1 MYYSLNKH
9 LKEKYGEKVWKVPV
23 DAGFS
28 CPNKSGNSGGEG
40 CIYCDTASFTHV
52 ERGEIADQVKKRI
65 EKLRRRKINKFII
78 YFQSGTNTYG
88 DIKKV
93 KSRINSSLIDEDIVG
108 IHIGTR
114 PDCVDEN
121 ILDYLSELNEK
132 YDVTIEYGLQS
143 AKNST
148 LKFINRGHSAEEFAR
163 ACKRTKAKGISVC
176 AHIILGLP
184 GESRRDMIET
194 ADFVAGI
201 GIDSIKFHHLQV
213 LKNTK
218 LAELYIEKKFNLLS
232 QEEYIDILS
241 QFIARLQPDVV
252 ISRLIGDS
260 PEELLIAPEWPSS
273 KSDFINKLNKF
284 MEKNNLYQ
292 GKLYTG

>member
-28 CPNKSGNSGGEG
+28 CPNKTGNSGGEG

-88 DIKKV
+88 DIQTV
-93 KSRINSSLIDEDIVG
+93 KSRINSSLIDEDVVG

>member
-1 MYYSLNKH
+1 MYYSLNKY

-28 CPNKSGNSGGEG
+28 CPNKTGNSGGEG

-88 DIKKV
+88 DIQTV
-93 KSRINSSLIDEDIVG
+93 KSRINSSLIGEDIVG

>member
-1 MYYSLNKH
+1 MYYSLNKY

-28 CPNKSGNSGGEG
+28 CPNKTGNSGGEG

-88 DIKKV
+88 DIQTV
-93 KSRINSSLIDEDIVG
+93 KSRINSSLIDEDVVG

>member
-1 MYYSLNKH
+1 MYYSLNKY

-28 CPNKSGNSGGEG
+28 CPNKTANSGGEG

-88 DIKKV
+88 DIQTV

-114 PDCVDEN
+114 PDCVDES
-121 ILDYLSELNEK
+121 ILGYLSELNEK

-218 LAELYIEKKFNLLS
+218 LAELYREKKFNLLS
-232 QEEYIDILS
+232 QEEYVDILS

-273 KSDFINKLNKF
+273 KSDFVNKLNKF

>member
-1 MYYSLNKH
+1 MNKY

-28 CPNKSGNSGGEG
+28 CPNKTGNSGGEG

-88 DIKKV
+88 DIQTV
-93 KSRINSSLIDEDIVG
+93 KSRINSSLIDEDVVG

-148 LKFINRGHSAEEFAR
+148 LKFINRGHTAEEFAW
-163 ACKRTKAKGISVC
+163 ACKKTKAKGISVC

-273 KSDFINKLNKF
+273 KSDFVNKLNKF